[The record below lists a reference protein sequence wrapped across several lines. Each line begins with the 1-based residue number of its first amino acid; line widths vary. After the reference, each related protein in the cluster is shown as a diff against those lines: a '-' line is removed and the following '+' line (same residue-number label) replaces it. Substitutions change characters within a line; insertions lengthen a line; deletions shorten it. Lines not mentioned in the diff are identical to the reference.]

1 MEVLQD
7 TYKDTKIGRIPK
19 DWEVTTL
26 YEIRKQSDRYSFTG
40 GPFGSDLKS
49 SDYTDSGVR
58 IIQLGNIGEGSFI
71 DKSKIYTS
79 EEKANQLISCNV
91 YPNDII
97 LAKMAP
103 VARSCKV
110 PSSSLRYVMCS
121 DGIRLAVDTEKVD
134 DNFIF
139 HSLQDRR
146 FRASA
151 ERSMVGTTRGRIG
164 LNDLRNLLIPFP
176 PLAEQQK
183 IAAIL
188 SSVDEQISTTDKIIE
203 KSKELKKGLMQKL
216 FSEGIGHTEFKDTK
230 IGRIPKDWEVVLM
243 KSVCEIKGGYSF
255 KSNLFKSEGKYQV
268 IRIGNLYGGQ
278 LDLNR
283 SPAFIEETDK
293 KYEDFLLKENDLIST
308 MTGTVGKRD
317 FGFIVKIDKEENLF
331 LNQRV
336 CRMRA
341 LMINSDF
348 LYFSCSTTQYLD
360 QFFLQATGGTGNQ
373 VNIGTTHIG
382 KIKIALPPLPE
393 QQKIA
398 AILSE
403 ADAKIEM
410 EQTQKTQLEQLK
422 KGLMQQLLTG
432 EKRVKV

>member
-7 TYKDTKIGRIPK
+7 TFKDTKIGRIPK
-19 DWEVTTL
+19 DWDVMMLNEITNYKSSNLSLNKLEENTGKYKLYGASGMLKGIDFYQTDKESFAIVKDGSGFGNLLWCDKNSSILGTL
-26 YEIRKQSDRYSFTG
+26 GRITNKEI
-40 GPFGSDLKS
+40 SDLKFCFYLTHTIKFKRYMS
-49 SDYTDSGVR
+49 GSTIPHLYYKDY
-58 IIQLGNIGEGSFI
+58 GNI
-71 DKSKIYTS
+71 K
-79 EEKANQLISCNV
+79 L
-91 YPNDII
+91 
-97 LAKMAP
+97 P
-103 VARSCKV
+103 V
-110 PSSSLRYVMCS
+110 
-121 DGIRLAVDTEKVD
+121 
-134 DNFIF
+134 
-139 HSLQDRR
+139 
-146 FRASA
+146 
-151 ERSMVGTTRGRIG
+151 
-164 LNDLRNLLIPFP
+164 P
-176 PLAEQQK
+176 PLPEQRK

-188 SSVDEQISTTDKIIE
+188 STVDELISTTDKIIE

-283 SPAFIEETDK
+283 SPAYIEETDK

-382 KIKIALPPLPE
+382 KIKIALPPGIE
-393 QQKIA
+393 QKKIA
-398 AILSE
+398 DILSE
-403 ADAKIEM
+403 ADGKIEK
-410 EQTQKTQLEQLK
+410 EQTQKAQLEALK

-432 EKRVKV
+432 KKRVKV